1 VPPHQIAPYY
11 QPAYPGPQAPRLR
24 TDGRAQAALLTA
36 SVGLILDLTAIL
48 LGATAYLLVLDS
60 LWLGLVLGLPA
71 MLLGAL
77 GYFLAR
83 SSQGR
88 IAESKGTIGGQG
100 TATTGLAFGVAA
112 TAVGAI
118 LTLVAIVLYL
128 LAAFGTPPV

>member
-11 QPAYPGPQAPRLR
+11 QPAYPGPQAPTVR

-48 LGATAYLLVLDS
+48 LGAAAYLLVLDS
-60 LWLGLVLGLPA
+60 LLLGLVLGLPA
-71 MLLGAL
+71 MVLGAL

-88 IAESKGTIGGQG
+88 VAESKGTIGGQG

-112 TAVGAI
+112 TAVGAV

-128 LAAFGTPPV
+128 LAAFGQPPV